1 MSFDFATP
9 DEQNLFISL
18 KGLVNKNQGFFK
30 SAKQAQFLFRQYGER
45 FNSYH
50 TREQV
55 AADWAVPVAADQ
67 VTVEATA
74 YTRWA
79 DYGSRSVVP
88 VLYVFVV
95 DSLGVV
101 AQYKVGGSGNLRD
114 GWAPDA
120 SKTKLLWQRDPAAVA
135 PFTLP
140 TEAEKSAEKAAE
152 PISNWVGNLGD
163 KVTIDAVLVRTRDLG
178 YGNFGQMFI
187 STFKDSVG
195 NIVNIWKHFDIEA
208 GTRVKITATVKSHD
222 EYRGTKQTT
231 MIRPK
236 LSLV

>member
-1 MSFDFATP
+1 MSFDFASQ

-30 SAKQAQFLFRQYGER
+30 TAKQAQFLFRQYSER

-55 AADWAVPVAADQ
+55 TNHWAVPVAADQ

-95 DSLGVV
+95 DQLGVV

-140 TEAEKSAEKAAE
+140 TEAEKAAEKAAE
-152 PISNWVGNLGD
+152 PVSQWIGTVGH
-163 KVTIDAVLVRTRDLG
+163 KVDLTATLIRERDMG
-178 YGNFGQMFI
+178 YGQFGQMFI
-187 STFKDSVG
+187 SVFRDAAG
-195 NIVNIWKHFDIEA
+195 NIINVWKKLNLTVGQTVSIA
-208 GTRVKITATVKSHD
+208 GTVKAHD
-222 EYRGTKQTT
+222 QYHDIKQTT
-231 MIRPK
+231 LTR
-236 LSLV
+236 VRVA